1 LTVSWIFD
9 TIRGMTFR
17 CRSVGVAGLLLA
29 TTVLLGAASRP
40 AEWAQPVAREG
51 VPNLF
56 KVTDRLYRS
65 AQPSAA
71 GMKNLEAMGI
81 RTVINLR
88 AFHSD
93 RAVVARTA
101 LLNEELSV
109 KTWHLEDED
118 VVRVLR
124 ILKDPA
130 RGPFL
135 VHCQHGADRTGT
147 MIAMYR
153 IVVQGWSREQAIDEL
168 VNGGYG
174 FHAVWKNILDYLR
187 QVDVGKIRSAVNA

>member
-1 LTVSWIFD
+1 MPARRIHVRVVLP
-9 TIRGMTFR
+9 
-17 CRSVGVAGLLLA
+17 LLA
-29 TTVLLGAASRP
+29 AAALLGATSRP

-51 VPNLF
+51 APNLF
-56 KVTDRLYRS
+56 KVTENLYRS
-65 AQPSAA
+65 AQPTAA
-71 GMKNLEAMGI
+71 GMKNLEALGI
-81 RTVINLR
+81 RSVINLR

-93 RAVVARTA
+93 RSEVVGTA

-124 ILKDPA
+124 LLKDTA
-130 RGPFL
+130 RGPYL
-135 VHCQHGADRTGT
+135 LHCQHGADRTGT

-153 IVVQGWSREQAIDEL
+153 MVVQGWPREKAVDEL

-174 FHAVWKNILDYLR
+174 FHPVWRNILEYLEE
-187 QVDVGKIRSAVNA
+187 VDVEAIRAAVDR

>member
-1 LTVSWIFD
+1 
-9 TIRGMTFR
+9 
-17 CRSVGVAGLLLA
+17 
-29 TTVLLGAASRP
+29 
-40 AEWAQPVAREG
+40 
-51 VPNLF
+51 
-56 KVTDRLYRS
+56 
-65 AQPSAA
+65 
-71 GMKNLEAMGI
+71 MKNLESIGI
-81 RTVINLR
+81 RAVINLR

-93 RAVVARTA
+93 HAEVAGTA

-124 ILKDPA
+124 MLKDTA
-130 RGPFL
+130 RGPYL

-153 IVVQGWSREQAIDEL
+153 IVIQGWSRGKTIDEL

-174 FHAVWKNILDYLR
+174 FHAIWKNILEYV
-187 QVDVGKIRSAVNA
+187 QNVDIEKMRFAVKQQ

>member
-1 LTVSWIFD
+1 MRVLRACLV
-9 TIRGMTFR
+9 
-17 CRSVGVAGLLLA
+17 VLA
-29 TTVLLGAASRP
+29 AAALMGAAAPRP
-40 AEWAQPVAREG
+40 AEWAQPIAREG

-56 KVTDRLYRS
+56 KVTDTLYRS
-65 AQPSAA
+65 AQPTAA
-71 GMKNLEAMGI
+71 GMKSVEALGV

-93 RAVVARTA
+93 AKEVEGTA

-124 ILKDPA
+124 LLRDPA
-130 RGPFL
+130 RGPYL

-153 IVVQGWSREQAIDEL
+153 MVVQGWPREKAIDEL

-174 FHAVWKNILDYLR
+174 FHPVWRNILAYLG
-187 QVDVGKIRSAVNA
+187 QVDVGKIRAAVGP

>member
-1 LTVSWIFD
+1 MFA
-9 TIRGMTFR
+9 TILAMPTGRRLF
-17 CRSVGVAGLLLA
+17 SIIGLLLSTTFFIGA
-29 TTVLLGAASRP
+29 TSRP
-40 AEWAQPVAREG
+40 AEWAQPISQEG

-56 KVTDRLYRS
+56 KVTDHLYRS

-71 GMKNLEAMGI
+71 GMKNLESIGI

-93 RAVVARTA
+93 HAEVAGTA

-118 VVRVLR
+118 VARVLR
-124 ILKDPA
+124 MLKDTA
-130 RGPFL
+130 RGPYL

-153 IVVQGWSREQAIDEL
+153 IIFQGWSKEKAIDEL

-174 FHAVWKNILDYLR
+174 FHPIWKNILEYV
-187 QVDVGKIRSAVNA
+187 QNVDVEKIRAAVNN